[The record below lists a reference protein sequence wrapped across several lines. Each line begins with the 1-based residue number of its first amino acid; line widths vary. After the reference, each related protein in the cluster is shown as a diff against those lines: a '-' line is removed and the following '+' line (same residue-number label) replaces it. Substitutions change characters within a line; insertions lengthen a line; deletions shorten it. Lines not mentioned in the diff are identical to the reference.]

1 LLVPRAL
8 GLDRGVFYEAFDTA
22 IEISFARMLHLT
34 AVVWNATRLAGI
46 GSERRLREA
55 IRIVG
60 GEATV
65 LADIVVIFLL
75 AEKDSTSSALTW
87 FFWLLA
93 ATTPSF
99 RRCRCQGMTE
109 RSRWRAGRATERDV
123 EPRWGG
129 TTRRSCAGAAPR
141 TKLRVKG
148 LD

>member
-1 LLVPRAL
+1 MLVPRAL
-8 GLDRGVFYEAFDTA
+8 GLGRGVFYEAFDTA

-65 LADIVVIFLL
+65 LADIVVIFVL

-87 FFWLLA
+87 FF
-93 ATTPSF
+93 
-99 RRCRCQGMTE
+99 
-109 RSRWRAGRATERDV
+109 
-123 EPRWGG
+123 
-129 TTRRSCAGAAPR
+129 
-141 TKLRVKG
+141 
-148 LD
+148 